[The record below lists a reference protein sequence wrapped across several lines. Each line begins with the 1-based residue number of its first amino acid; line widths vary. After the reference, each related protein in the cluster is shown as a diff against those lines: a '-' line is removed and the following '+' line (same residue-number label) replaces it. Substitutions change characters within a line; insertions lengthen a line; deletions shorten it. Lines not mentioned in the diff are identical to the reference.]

1 MKTISLGA
9 VLASALICNVA
20 SAQGYLSLGASLN
33 SLDSADFRTAQ
44 GGVTAEYN
52 RGLGLRI
59 AIGRHFS
66 SFRGEIELSRYEN
79 DVDNV
84 LVAGLQQTGSRG
96 ETSALGLMV
105 NGYYDFAPSSRLSPY
120 IGLGIGNLEL
130 DYRGFGSDVNP
141 VILEADDAVLGFQFM
156 FGGTYEISD
165 NTSFFGELR
174 VLSTD
179 ESTVQTS
186 FETGSVESG
195 INYDSNILQVGVNFR
210 F

>member
-1 MKTISLGA
+1 MKTISLGV

-20 SAQGYLSLGASLN
+20 SAQGYVSLSANLS
-33 SLDSADFRTAQ
+33 SPDSSDFRTAQ

-59 AIGRHFS
+59 ALGRHFS
-66 SFRGEIELSRYEN
+66 SFRGEIELARYEN

-105 NGYYDFAPSSRLSPY
+105 NGYYDFSAHSRFSPY
-120 IGLGIGNLEL
+120 IGLGFGNLEL

-156 FGGTYEISD
+156 FGGTYEVSD
-165 NTSFFGELR
+165 STSLFGELR
-174 VLSTD
+174 FLSTD

-186 FETGSVESG
+186 FETGSVETE
-195 INYDSNILQVGVNFR
+195 INYDANILQFGVNFR